1 MSDERRRPTEEE
13 PDAIIIEAQREGG
26 ICAACGR
33 VLAADEPVWR
43 ERMASRAAWSSY
55 FGTARRWALV
65 GRECATPE
73 ILEANEGQEPVACLG
88 CGRGIHYA
96 GALASRRST
105 VCSGRCRATVQR
117 RRSKGG
123 QPS

>member
-43 ERMASRAAWSSY
+43 ERLASRRGWSAY
-55 FGTARRWALV
+55 FQPAYRRALV
-65 GRECATPE
+65 GRECAARET
-73 ILEANEGQEPVACLG
+73 LEASEGREPVACAG
-88 CGRGIHYA
+88 CGRRMHYPVA
-96 GALASRRST
+96 QNRRAT
-105 VCSGRCRATVQR
+105 VCSRGCRVIRDR

>member
-1 MSDERRRPTEEE
+1 VPNHEEREA
-13 PDAIIIEAQREGG
+13 AIFEAKKEGG

-43 ERMASRAAWSSY
+43 ERLASRAAWSSY
-55 FGTARRWALV
+55 FGLAHRWALV

-105 VCSGRCRATVQR
+105 VCSRRCRATVRR

-123 QPS
+123 QAS